1 MNTAIVMSTRGF
13 GVFRH
18 DLLVDPGSVRFI
30 GIFSEQ
36 DAPNLTDE
44 QRQWF
49 DQVHVVPCGVPDPTP
64 LIASLVDAEAARRV
78 IRDALTETDLDHLSL
93 HSYDEQNV
101 LLAAQLRTE
110 FGIRGATYDQIL
122 PFRDKLVMKDRVRA
136 AGVRVPRFGHYRPE
150 EFAARTDAY
159 FEEIVAEVGLPF
171 ILKPID
177 SAGAEGVHKVT
188 SLDDFRAL
196 PADLGRDYEYEEFIS
211 GTMYSVNIVSK
222 DRRTVFGG
230 VTEYLVNSFDV
241 QAGRVNADINLIDH
255 DPRVARMVRFAERA
269 LDALGWPDGGSHLEL
284 FLTRDDELV
293 FLEVAARFKG
303 MAGLAAM
310 QRNYGIAFVNLAFE
324 LETGIASRPYDDEQV
339 YCFDG
344 VVPKQAGVVD
354 RLVEPELESEY
365 AMTWKVKPGDEI
377 VRSNSLLANGGT
389 FLVWNKDYDMLYR
402 DFQRLAA
409 YQPIIYQEPAALGR
423 RAS

>member
-1 MNTAIVMSTRGF
+1 
-13 GVFRH
+13 
-18 DLLVDPGSVRFI
+18 
-30 GIFSEQ
+30 
-36 DAPNLTDE
+36 
-44 QRQWF
+44 
-49 DQVHVVPCGVPDPTP
+49 
-64 LIASLVDAEAARRV
+64 
-78 IRDALTETDLDHLSL
+78 
-93 HSYDEQNV
+93 
-101 LLAAQLRTE
+101 
-110 FGIRGATYDQIL
+110 
-122 PFRDKLVMKDRVRA
+122 
-136 AGVRVPRFGHYRPE
+136 
-150 EFAARTDAY
+150 
-159 FEEIVAEVGLPF
+159 
-171 ILKPID
+171 
-177 SAGAEGVHKVT
+177 
-188 SLDDFRAL
+188 
-196 PADLGRDYEYEEFIS
+196 
-211 GTMYSVNIVSK
+211 
-222 DRRTVFGG
+222 
-230 VTEYLVNSFDV
+230 
-241 QAGRVNADINLIDH
+241 
-255 DPRVARMVRFAERA
+255 MVRFAERA

>member
-230 VTEYLVNSFDV
+230 VTEYLVNSFGWSASPSGRSTRS
-241 QAGRVNADINLIDH
+241 AGR
-255 DPRVARMVRFAERA
+255 
-269 LDALGWPDGGSHLEL
+269 
-284 FLTRDDELV
+284 T
-293 FLEVAARFKG
+293 AAR
-303 MAGLAAM
+303 
-310 QRNYGIAFVNLAFE
+310 
-324 LETGIASRPYDDEQV
+324 TSS
-339 YCFDG
+339 C
-344 VVPKQAGVVD
+344 
-354 RLVEPELESEY
+354 S
-365 AMTWKVKPGDEI
+365 
-377 VRSNSLLANGGT
+377 
-389 FLVWNKDYDMLYR
+389 
-402 DFQRLAA
+402 
-409 YQPIIYQEPAALGR
+409 
-423 RAS
+423 